1 MIAKYDNNM
10 KTEWYYFEANHGK
23 GPVDQLGGSVTHAVY
38 RNVLSKKVIIENSQQ
53 FASYAD
59 SILPNIQVMFVGN
72 DWLKLYLHNECRKN
86 EVYVYGT
93 LKVHKITCIVE
104 KNKAT
109 LQFYYNS
116 KSVN

>member
-1 MIAKYDNNM
+1 
-10 KTEWYYFEANHGK
+10 
-23 GPVDQLGGSVTHAVY
+23 
-38 RNVLSKKVIIENSQQ
+38 
-53 FASYAD
+53 
-59 SILPNIQVMFVGN
+59 MFVGN

-86 EVYVYGT
+86 EVHVYGT
-93 LKVHKITCIVE
+93 LKVHKTTCIVE